1 MKKRILI
8 VDDSDIIRQQ
18 LRLCLEP
25 AGYEVIERNSGEA
38 GLDKARQGAFDLVL
52 SDVNMPG
59 IGGLEMVTRLRQL
72 PGHQKTP
79 VFMLTTESS
88 REMAQKGKEV
98 GATVWIVKP
107 FKPDVLLKGVAK
119 VTGSL

>member
-25 AGYEVIERNSGEA
+25 AGYEVIEGNSGEA
-38 GLDKARQGAFDLVL
+38 GLKKAKEGPVDLVI

-59 IGGLEMVTRLRQL
+59 ISGLEMVAQIRQV
-72 PGHQKTP
+72 PQHQKTP

-88 REMAQKGKEV
+88 QAMAQKGKEV

-107 FKPDVLLKGVAK
+107 FKPEVLLRGVAK
-119 VTGSL
+119 VVGA